1 MNKKL
6 YRSRSRRM
14 LSGVCGGLEDYFS
27 IDVTIIRLVWV
38 LISIMSGGFPGIIAY
53 VIAVF
58 IIPEEPIGYYNN
70 DMNNSR
76 EEYEEN
82 RNNKNEQ

>member
-6 YRSRSRRM
+6 YRSRSNRM
-14 LSGVCGGLEDYFS
+14 LSGVCGGLGDYFS

-38 LISIMSGGFPGIIAY
+38 LISIMSVGFPGIIAY

-58 IIPEEPIGYYNN
+58 IIPEEPIGYYND
-70 DMNNSR
+70 DMNKYRQSENKDEN
-76 EEYEEN
+76 EE
-82 RNNKNEQ
+82 